1 MRHRRSKDIMSLMRI
16 WIMATAIVTTI
27 LGVGISLGYDLV
39 RDYKDKLHNIE
50 QLSKLLASSASSPE
64 GVDLVAD
71 QVSELLNNDPTI
83 QSIIFYSIDHPIVRN
98 KSQDADWRCAF
109 FATTTNIN
117 QAVTSRYFISD
128 DSVLN
133 AETTASIDRSRSSD
147 AMVEDNTLLGYISI
161 TMDVAQLRSQWFSH
175 YKFIWLLALVLVT
188 LSAYLLLKVLTK
200 PLRQFVRL
208 AQISDEVTHN
218 PELTQL
224 PVIQQDR
231 ELPEVSSIESALIS
245 LFKRL
250 SEMSKELDSMKAY
263 EQQLHNK
270 DLSLD
275 VQRHSFQSMITHE
288 LRTSLNAIFGGLQL
302 LSNHYLSSEQQDA
315 LAIIRKGSQHL
326 DFTLEQIIQLNKI
339 EKGQM
344 GVTQVEFNPLQLL
357 SDLMVEFEPRARQK
371 NLLLTSRITH
381 IGYKLEGDISKIR
394 LILTTLIDN
403 AIKFTKTGTI
413 TIESHLNHFD
423 KNTRWQVSVIDTGI
437 GISQHY
443 VDDIFTPFFQI
454 DPSINREFEG
464 VGVGLSVA
472 KQMAHLIGAA
482 LDVESTLDVGTRF
495 RLTMQLDNWHQ
506 HHNRNLLLGKNALY
520 YHQVDY
526 QEQAYMLPNQ
536 LSDYGLKT
544 KSVQHLS
551 LLLESMRNREFD
563 LLLIAEDILPKKAI
577 HIAQEVRATESN
589 HRTLIVYLCHASE
602 WGNRFDIDFKAAGID
617 GCLDVSIDAEALAA
631 QLNQWLVV

>member
-1 MRHRRSKDIMSLMRI
+1 MRLRYPKDITSLMRI
-16 WIMATAIVTTI
+16 WIIATAITTTL
-27 LGVGISLGYDLV
+27 LGVGISLGYNLV
-39 RDYKDKLHNIE
+39 RDYKDKVHNIE
-50 QLSKLLASSASSPE
+50 KIGKLLASSASSPD

-71 QVSELLNNDPTI
+71 QVSELLNTDPTI
-83 QSIIFYSIDHPIVRN
+83 QSIIFYSIDHPIGRSAAVEP
-98 KSQDADWRCAF
+98 DWRCAL

-117 QAVTSRYFISD
+117 QAVTSRYFISE
-128 DSVLN
+128 DSALAAKIADP
-133 AETTASIDRSRSSD
+133 AEPFSSAD
-147 AMVEDNTLLGYISI
+147 TVVEDNTLLGYISI
-161 TMDVAQLRSQWFSH
+161 TLDVTKLRSQWFSD
-175 YKFIWLLALVLVT
+175 YKFIWLLALLLAF
-188 LSAYLLLKVLTK
+188 LSAYLLLKALSK

-208 AQISDEVTHN
+208 AQISEEVTHN
-218 PELTQL
+218 PQLAQL
-224 PVIQQDR
+224 PLMQQDGQ
-231 ELPEVSSIESALIS
+231 LPEVSSIESALIS
-245 LFKRL
+245 LFRRL
-250 SEMSKELDSMKAY
+250 TEMGKELDAMKAY

-275 VQRHSFQSMITHE
+275 VQRHNFQSMITHE

-302 LSNHYLSSEQQDA
+302 LSNHYLSGEQQDA

-344 GVTQVEFNPLQLL
+344 GITPVEFNPLQLL

-371 NLLLTSRITH
+371 NLILTSRITH

-403 AIKFTKTGTI
+403 AIKFTKAGTI

-423 KNTRWQVSVIDTGI
+423 KNTRWQVSIIDTGI
-437 GISQHY
+437 GINQHY

-482 LDVESTLDVGTRF
+482 LDVESTVGVGTRF

-506 HHNRNLLLGKNALY
+506 HHNRNLLIGKSALY
-520 YHQVDY
+520 YHQIDHH
-526 QEQAYMLPNQ
+526 EQSYSLPNQ
-536 LSDYGLKT
+536 LSDFGLTT
-544 KSVQHLS
+544 KSVQHVK
-551 LLLESMRNREFD
+551 LLIESMGGREFD
-563 LLLIAEDILPKKAI
+563 LLLIAEDILPKKAMY
-577 HIAQEVRATESN
+577 IAQEVRATEAN
-589 HRTLIVYLCHASE
+589 HRILIVYLCHANEWSE
-602 WGNRFDIDFKAAGID
+602 RFDIDFKAAGID
-617 GCLDVSIDAEALAA
+617 GYLDVSTSAEEMAVK
-631 QLNQWLVV
+631 LNQWLVV

>member
-1 MRHRRSKDIMSLMRI
+1 MRPHRPKDIMTLMRT
-16 WIMATAIVTTI
+16 WIISI
-27 LGVGISLGYDLV
+27 IGISAVLGLGISMTYDLV
-39 RDYKDKLHNIE
+39 RDYKTKVHNIE
-50 QLSKLLASSASSPE
+50 QIGKLLASSASSPE

-83 QSIIFYSIDHPIVRN
+83 QSIIFYSIDHPIVRD
-98 KSQDADWRCAF
+98 KQAEADWRCAL
-109 FATTTNIN
+109 FAETTSIN
-117 QAVTSRYFISD
+117 QAVTSRYFISRD
-128 DSVLN
+128 MTAEATPSDSLAKSAQV
-133 AETTASIDRSRSSD
+133 I
-147 AMVEDNTLLGYISI
+147 EDNTLLGYISI
-161 TMDVAQLRSQWFSH
+161 TLDVEELRAQWLRE
-175 YKFIWLLALVLVT
+175 YRFIWLLALILAP
-188 LSAYLLLKVLTK
+188 LSAYFILRVLTR
-200 PLRQFVRL
+200 PVRQFVRL
-208 AQISDEVTHN
+208 AQISEEVTHN

-224 PVIQQDR
+224 PIIQQDR
-231 ELPEVSSIESALIS
+231 ELPEVSSIEGAMIS

-250 SEMSKELDSMKAY
+250 AEMKKEHESLKAY
-263 EQQLHNK
+263 EQQLYSK

-302 LSNHYLSSEQQDA
+302 LNNHYLSSEQQDA
-315 LAIIRKGSQHL
+315 LTIIRKGSQHL

-339 EKGQM
+339 EKGQI
-344 GVTQVEFNPLQLL
+344 GLTPVEFDPLQLL

-371 NLLLTSRITH
+371 DLVLTSRITH

-403 AIKFTKTGTI
+403 AIKFTKSGTV

-437 GISQHY
+437 GIDQHY

-482 LDVESTLDVGTRF
+482 LDVESRAGQGSKF
-495 RLTMQLDNWHQ
+495 RVTMQLDNWQ
-506 HHNRNLLLGKNALY
+506 EHHNRNLLNGINALY

-526 QEQAYMLPNQ
+526 QEQSYTLPNQ
-536 LSDYGLKT
+536 LTNFGLT
-544 KSVQHLS
+544 PKSIQHQRLLIES
-551 LLLESMRNREFD
+551 LRNHEFD
-563 LLLIAEDILPKKAI
+563 LLLIAEDIVPKKAI
-577 HIAQEVRATESN
+577 QIAQEVRSIESTN
-589 HRTLIVYLCHASE
+589 RIFIVYLVHADE
-602 WGNRFDIDFKAAGID
+602 KWQDFDADFKAAGID
-617 GCLDVSIDAEALAA
+617 SYIEATTSVEAIAAELK
-631 QLNQWLVV
+631 QWLMI